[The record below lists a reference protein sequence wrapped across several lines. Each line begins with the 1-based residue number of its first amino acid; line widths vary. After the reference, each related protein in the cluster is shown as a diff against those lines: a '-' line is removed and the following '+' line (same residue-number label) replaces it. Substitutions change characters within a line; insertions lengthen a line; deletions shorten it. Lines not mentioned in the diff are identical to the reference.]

1 MDYTTT
7 PNRARKNLDRR
18 LTWLRHVDALV
29 RPPRGWI
36 RAIRDA
42 LGLTAAKLGERM
54 QVSQPTITELEKA
67 EVEKRITLGSLERA
81 AEAMGCTLVYALVP
95 RRPLEEMVQE
105 RALQVASEILAGVD
119 HTMQLEAQGMDAG
132 ELDEER
138 ARLASKLVHE
148 KIRSLWK
155 QSQGPT

>member
-1 MDYTTT
+1 MPT
-7 PNRARKNLDRR
+7 PNRARRNLDRR
-18 LTWLRHVDALV
+18 LAWLRQVDELV

-42 LGLTAAKLGERM
+42 LGMTAAQLGERM
-54 QVSQPTITELEKA
+54 QVSQPTITEFEKA
-67 EVEKRITLGSLERA
+67 EVEKRVTLGSLERA

-95 RRPLEEMVQE
+95 RRPLEEMVQD
-105 RALQVASEILAGVD
+105 RAREVAGEILASVD
-119 HTMQLEAQGMDAG
+119 QTMQLEAQDVDAG

-155 QSQGPT
+155 QP